1 MTKEIIISAPENE
14 VTGLAQRKK
23 LTGVAI
29 NPATGYLS
37 LSFEVQQLDAK
48 GNPLALQSMET
59 DQIQFHNMPGEE
71 IPAYVTTFLNKVYT
85 AVGTLLT
92 AHEAA
97 PSEPEPTEEG
107 GEANG

>member
-1 MTKEIIISAPENE
+1 MTREIIISAPENE

-23 LTGVAI
+23 LTGIAV

-71 IPAYVTTFLNKVYT
+71 VPAYVTTFLNKVYT
-85 AVGTLLT
+85 GVGTLLT
-92 AHEAA
+92 AHEA
-97 PSEPEPTEEG
+97 EPTEPTQEG
-107 GEANG
+107 GSSE

>member
-1 MTKEIIISAPENE
+1 MTKEIIIGAPENQ

-23 LTGVAI
+23 LTGIAI

-37 LSFEVQQLDAK
+37 LNFEVQQLDAK

-59 DQIQFHNMPGEE
+59 DQIQFHNIPSEE
-71 IPAYVTTFLNKVYT
+71 APVYVTTFLNKVYT

-92 AHEAA
+92 AHEA
-97 PSEPEPTEEG
+97 EPAQEG
-107 GEANG
+107 GSNE

>member
-1 MTKEIIISAPENE
+1 MTKQIKISAPENE
-14 VTGLAQRKK
+14 VTGLAQRKN
-23 LTGVAI
+23 LTGIAI

-59 DQIQFHNMPGEE
+59 DQIQFHNMSGEE
-71 IPAYVTTFLNKVYT
+71 VPAYVTTFLNKVYA

-92 AHEAA
+92 AHESA

-107 GEANG
+107 GESN